1 MKDTLRNRPGDF
13 HGNRPR
19 HQSGHA
25 QRSPAPHTMHTGHF
39 AGRSQQ
45 QTFNP
50 ISSHRSIDPDELR
63 RSSARTHNLEM
74 LLKDIFSD
82 SVAHMAAHMELTP
95 ARLKALLESQSDF
108 GPEIAEH
115 MEKILNLPGGWFD
128 TRRPSIDKQEL
139 RNIIFAE
146 SSTEDEEATTSAT
159 AVSPPGSTAAEVQA
173 PDQEAI
179 ATQPRTPEPQN
190 IQTPPVSAAS
200 ATEATNT
207 PPKKDA
213 EMSSTAAETQTPVA
227 HQDADAAQSMAKAQ
241 PNRLNS
247 PQAMALRWLNER
259 LNMYNA
265 PNNVPSRTELRNR
278 LGRSQS
284 TVSTWLTGLRAL
296 PVDMVE
302 QFAQAV
308 VDLRLPIAEEFL
320 HQLFAASPTAF
331 TEASKQ
337 HLLEQARSTPQTP
350 YVPAAPSTTPAL
362 AQPRQAE
369 AQLDATAAAPTALST
384 TPARATSAAPQQRA
398 LPSLSSAATGA
409 DSPEVRIAVARAAEK
424 IADVLQRLVQ

>member
-1 MKDTLRNRPGDF
+1 
-13 HGNRPR
+13 
-19 HQSGHA
+19 
-25 QRSPAPHTMHTGHF
+25 
-39 AGRSQQ
+39 
-45 QTFNP
+45 
-50 ISSHRSIDPDELR
+50 
-63 RSSARTHNLEM
+63 
-74 LLKDIFSD
+74 
-82 SVAHMAAHMELTP
+82 
-95 ARLKALLESQSDF
+95 
-108 GPEIAEH
+108 
-115 MEKILNLPGGWFD
+115 
-128 TRRPSIDKQEL
+128 
-139 RNIIFAE
+139 
-146 SSTEDEEATTSAT
+146 
-159 AVSPPGSTAAEVQA
+159 
-173 PDQEAI
+173 
-179 ATQPRTPEPQN
+179 
-190 IQTPPVSAAS
+190 
-200 ATEATNT
+200 
-207 PPKKDA
+207 
-213 EMSSTAAETQTPVA
+213 MSSTAAETQTPVA

-308 VDLRLPIAEEFL
+308 VDLRLPIAEAFL

-337 HLLEQARSTPQTP
+337 RLLEQARSTPQTP

-369 AQLDATAAAPTALST
+369 AQLDATAAAPTAPAPST

-398 LPSLSSAATGA
+398 LPALNSAATGA